1 MTLPYTTDDG
11 YHQKTHQELAVWGG
25 QWAVQGIQQAEN
37 DRVKKRSLEENKRP
51 QNLPTLAHTTTR
63 NDRHVGKQDKMTGH
77 RGPLDTLSVYKDISS
92 RLMNTNAPLD
102 LEGQRQQVGR
112 LGDLATEP
120 TEVTYEEEKVPGS
133 NLPAIW
139 VKPVHAN
146 PSQVILY
153 FHGGGGF
160 AGSPSSHRKLVGH
173 LAKRAGCYGLVTDYA
188 LVPECPLPANRLD
201 GLATWNWLTG
211 EKGFAPNQIALGGD
225 SAGGNVATG
234 VALALKEQHQ
244 PLPAA
249 VVAFSPWIDMEN
261 LGESLKSNAD
271 MDFLSPPGMADMAV
285 AMYLGGTTSP
295 KDPFANPLYADF
307 TGMPP
312 MNISA
317 GGAETLRD
325 DAVRLAEHVKKA
337 GVETELEIV
346 PNGQHVY
353 HFAVGREPEATRTVE
368 KVGDWLHAK
377 LN

>member
-1 MTLPYTTDDG
+1 MTLPSIPDG
-11 YHQKTHQELAVWGG
+11 YHQKTLQELAVWGG
-25 QWAVQGIQQAEN
+25 QWAVQGIIQQAEN
-37 DRVKKRSLEENKRP
+37 DKGENKRP
-51 QNLPTLAHTTTR
+51 QNLPTLGHTTR
-63 NDRHVGKQDKMTGH
+63 NNGRVGKQDKMTGH
-77 RGPLDTLSVYKDISS
+77 RGPLDTLSVYKDISN
-92 RLMNTNAPLD
+92 RLMNTNPPLD

-120 TEVTYEEEKVPGS
+120 TEVTYEEETVPGS

-201 GLATWNWLTG
+201 GLSTWNWLTG

-234 VALALKEQHQ
+234 VALSLKEQHQ
-244 PLPAA
+244 SLPAA

-271 MDFLSPPGMADMAV
+271 TDFLSPPGMADMAV

-295 KDPFANPLYADF
+295 RDPFANPLYANF

-368 KVGDWLHAK
+368 KVGDWLRAK